1 MRQQYVYDPHFKPI
15 FEDMLAT
22 LRHHSQC
29 LSDPILAIVD
39 PMEGDV
45 ERSGRPTHSPSTPW
59 RRHHPSRQMDTH
71 GPSDSELQREMDFL
85 GITDVHEDQFASP
98 GSVSAEFKGLN
109 PTEEYSENE
118 ARRGGKLGSALGID
132 LLGEEDTKA
141 HAVSGTTTAI
151 EPIFGH
157 VHDSGISHTG
167 WMADEGHLRRRRP
180 ERDIINL
187 EKSFFTGN
195 SSQSTIV
202 PVLSAADVPL
212 PPDDES
218 RASSPGAEHVEQQLG
233 PEGGQTTL
241 SSPMLTESSII
252 DITSYAPSAFSV
264 SSASDHGDY
273 DMPPSAFPSQFST
286 RMHSPAFSNS
296 SYDVLSPPAGVASM
310 SDSLHA
316 MDASISLET
325 YPPFDEYNIHYAR
338 HHTSRAVSHA
348 SSRASDSGWTD
359 GDLAS
364 EDDW

>member
-1 MRQQYVYDPHFKPI
+1 MRQQYVYDPHLKPM

-29 LSDPILAIVD
+29 LSDPISAIVNPD
-39 PMEGDV
+39 ED
-45 ERSGRPTHSPSTPW
+45 EADRSQMPVPSPSTPW
-59 RRHHPSRQMDTH
+59 SRYHPSRQM
-71 GPSDSELQREMDFL
+71 GIPASSDNELQREMDFL
-85 GITDVHEDQFASP
+85 GIPDVHEDQFASP

-109 PTEEYSENE
+109 PSEDYSENE

-132 LLGEEDTKA
+132 LLGEEDTKV

-157 VHDSGISHTG
+157 MHDSGISHTG
-167 WMADEGHLRRRRP
+167 WMSDEGHFRRRRP
-180 ERDIINL
+180 ERDITNL
-187 EKSFFTGN
+187 EKSFLTGN

-202 PVLSAADVPL
+202 PALSVADVPL
-212 PPDDES
+212 LADSES
-218 RASSPGAEHVEQQLG
+218 RASTPGTEHIEQQLG

-241 SSPMLTESSII
+241 SSPTLTESSII
-252 DITSYAPSAFSV
+252 DVTSYAPSAFSV
-264 SSASDHGDY
+264 SSASDNGDY
-273 DMPPSAFPSQFST
+273 DMPSSAFPSHFST

-296 SYDVLSPPAGVASM
+296 SYEVLSPPARVASM
-310 SDSLHA
+310 SDSLHD

-325 YPPFDEYNIHYAR
+325 YPPFDEYNVHYAR

-348 SSRASDSGWTD
+348 SSHASDSGWTD